1 MKVPWKP
8 GPLLYERDD
17 QGEASLSSPP
27 RKDVLLRN
35 VEVKDL
41 LTLFRSVIYLLHAGK
56 EQTILRQIS
65 ADAAGASAA
74 RYHQDSRIVG

>member
-8 GPLLYERDD
+8 DPLLYERGDE
-17 QGEASLSSPP
+17 GEGSLSSPP

-41 LTLFRSVIYLLHAGK
+41 LTLFVALFYLLHAGK

-65 ADAAGASAA
+65 AGAAGASAA
-74 RYHQDSRIVG
+74 RYHQDK